1 MSEPSART
9 ATRSD
14 RFTDNSSRSSSS
26 SGDSINLR
34 GIIVTL
40 RKYKWPIILVT
51 AITTALTALF
61 VSTITPVYRATATLL
76 FEQDAQPAFV
86 NPLIGVDSSGFN
98 YIQTQVEVL
107 GSRTLADRVATEMN
121 LEEHWE
127 YNPTLP
133 RPAEFEKTGISDLVK
148 QYLAKVPA
156 AEKLLGGEDADAST
170 EQVVFDRE
178 RMVRQLAGRMSVQP
192 LKRTNLVR
200 VSVDGVDRELVAGI
214 ANEVGDSYIDHFLDT
229 KDSRNREA
237 FNWLDGKV
245 AELKNKLEA
254 AEAALLAER
263 QRIGLTEQGSDLSA
277 RQVEILTTR
286 LIDAKGQM
294 EEAKILFDEVR
305 SVSASSPAATTGGE
319 VTFQIEGQTQQ
330 PTRYRYVG
338 TAFESLP
345 VVDSSLLVQRNK
357 VAAQEAKREL
367 DELNNRYGSKHP
379 RVIDAKSNLDTATN
393 NLDRQ
398 ISNVITSVENKYRAA
413 LANVRSIQSEL
424 DAQKSRGYQVGR
436 AQIKLVELEREVET
450 NKLLYQESY
459 QRLREADEAEGLQ
472 TVNMSITDL
481 AAVPDFTIKP
491 NKSLMVLLGF
501 LLSLFGASALAF
513 VYEEMK
519 ETVRGIQDVEKRL
532 GLSVFGIVPMIKSGM
547 FGRKSAP
554 LIPGAFADK
563 RGSFEE
569 AIRTIRTGV
578 TLSELEDPRQVIM
591 VTSSVPGEGKS
602 TVASNL
608 AFSFSKLDRTLLIE
622 ADMRR
627 PGLGR
632 ALGIRSHGLSELLSN
647 QAYIEDCLREGEI
660 GDLDLIPAGAT
671 TENPLELLASSRF
684 TEVLE
689 QLKTQYDRIVID
701 LAPVQAVSDALVVG
715 KYVDSC
721 IYIIKADST
730 PLPIVQRGIDRLHE
744 AGVTVSGTVV
754 SQVDINKVTS
764 YGGDYYYQG
773 YYDYYGYGDKVES
786 SGASASGPR
795 SNREMPRREDGGV
808 TEFRRRDPIM
818 RDGDSNVA

>member
-1 MSEPSART
+1 MSESSART

-14 RFTDNSSRSSSS
+14 RFTDDASRSS
-26 SGDSINLR
+26 GDTINLR
-34 GIIVTL
+34 AIIVTL
-40 RKYKWPIILVT
+40 RKYKWPIIFVT
-51 AITTALTALF
+51 AIATALTALF

-76 FEQDAQPAFV
+76 FEQDSQPSFV
-86 NPLIGVDSSGFN
+86 NPLVGVDSSGFN

-107 GSRTLADRVATEMN
+107 GSRTLADRIATEMK

-127 YNPTLP
+127 YNRTLA
-133 RPAEFEKTGISDLVK
+133 RPAEFERTGIRDLVK
-148 QYLAKVPA
+148 RYVGKLPA
-156 AEKLLGGEDADAST
+156 AEQVLGGDKEKAPDAS
-170 EQVVFDRE
+170 VVFDRE
-178 RMVRQLAGRMSVQP
+178 QMVRQLAGRITVRP
-192 LKRTNLVR
+192 LKRTNLVQ
-200 VSVDGVDRELVAGI
+200 VSVDGVDRVLATGI

-237 FNWLDGKV
+237 FDWLDGKV
-245 AELKNKLEA
+245 SELKQKLEVS
-254 AEAALLAER
+254 EAALLAER
-263 QRIGLTEQGSDLSA
+263 QRIGLTDQGSDLSA

-305 SVSASSPAATTGGE
+305 SVSAAPSSGSGE
-319 VTFQIEGQTQQ
+319 VTLRVEGQTTQ
-330 PTRYRYVG
+330 PQNRYRYVG
-338 TAFESLP
+338 TPYESLP
-345 VVDSSLLVQRNK
+345 VVDSSVAVQRNK
-357 VAAQEAKREL
+357 VAAQEAQRLL

-398 ISNVITSVENKYRAA
+398 ISNVISSVENKYRAA
-413 LANVRSIQSEL
+413 LANVRSIESEL

-450 NKLLYQESY
+450 NKLLYQEAY

-472 TVNMSITDL
+472 TVNMSVTDT
-481 AAVPDFTIKP
+481 AAVPQFPVKP

-513 VYEEMK
+513 IYEEMK

-532 GLSVFGIVPMIKSGM
+532 GLSVFGIVPLIKSGM

-578 TLSELEDPRQVIM
+578 TLTELEEARQVIM

-632 ALGIRSHGLSELLSN
+632 ALGIRSHGLSELLGN
-647 QAYIEDCLREGEI
+647 QAYLEDCLRESEI
-660 GDLDLIPAGAT
+660 GDLDLIPAGGM
-671 TENPLELLASSRF
+671 TENPLELLASAQF
-684 TEVLE
+684 VELLD

-701 LAPVQAVSDALVVG
+701 LAPVQAVSDALIVG
-715 KYVDSC
+715 KYVDTC
-721 IYIIKADST
+721 IYVIKADST
-730 PLPIVQRGIDRLHE
+730 PLPIVQRGIDRLQE
-744 AGVTVSGTVV
+744 AGVYVSGTVV

-773 YYDYYGYGDKVES
+773 YYDYYGYGDKAEASGS
-786 SGASASGPR
+786 SGASRTRHEA
-795 SNREMPRREDGGV
+795 PRRNEGGV

>member
-1 MSEPSART
+1 MSESSART

-14 RFTDNSSRSSSS
+14 RFTDDASRSS
-26 SGDSINLR
+26 GDTINLR
-34 GIIVTL
+34 AIIVTL
-40 RKYKWPIILVT
+40 RKYKWPIIFVT
-51 AITTALTALF
+51 AIATALTALF

-76 FEQDAQPAFV
+76 FEQEAQPSFV
-86 NPLIGVDSSGFN
+86 NPLVGVDSSGFN

-107 GSRTLADRVATEMN
+107 GSRTLAERIANEMK

-127 YNPTLP
+127 YNPTLT
-133 RPAEFEKTGISDLVK
+133 RPAEFERTGLRDLVK
-148 QYLAKVPA
+148 KYVAKLPA
-156 AEKLLGGEDADAST
+156 AEQVLGSEESDAPANNPA
-170 EQVVFDRE
+170 VVFDRE
-178 RMVRQLAGRMSVQP
+178 QMVRQLTGRITVQP

-200 VSVDGVDRELVAGI
+200 VSVDGVDRELATGI

-237 FNWLDGKV
+237 FDWLDGKV
-245 AELKNKLEA
+245 VELKQKLEVS
-254 AEAALLAER
+254 EAALLAER
-263 QRIGLTEQGSDLSA
+263 QRIGLTDQGSDLSA

-305 SVSASSPAATTGGE
+305 SVSSAPSSSGGE
-319 VTFQIEGQTQQ
+319 VTLQVEGQSQ
-330 PTRYRYVG
+330 PQNRYRYVG
-338 TAFESLP
+338 TPYESLP
-345 VVDSSLLVQRNK
+345 VVDSSVLVQRNK
-357 VAAQEAKREL
+357 VAAQEAQRQL

-398 ISNVITSVENKYRAA
+398 ISNVISSVENKYRAA
-413 LANVRSIQSEL
+413 LANVRSIESEL

-450 NKLLYQESY
+450 NKLLYQEAY

-472 TVNMSITDL
+472 TVNMSVTDL
-481 AAVPDFTIKP
+481 AAVPQFPVKP

-513 VYEEMK
+513 IYEEMK

-578 TLSELEDPRQVIM
+578 TLTELEEARQVIM

-632 ALGIRSHGLSELLSN
+632 ALGIRNHGLSELLDN
-647 QAYIEDCLREGEI
+647 QAYLEDCLRESEI
-660 GDLDLIPAGAT
+660 GDLDLIPAGGM
-671 TENPLELLASSRF
+671 TENPLELLASAQF
-684 TEVLE
+684 VELLE

-701 LAPVQAVSDALVVG
+701 LAPVQAVSDALIVG
-715 KYVDSC
+715 KYVDTC
-721 IYIIKADST
+721 IYVIKADST
-730 PLPIVQRGIDRLHE
+730 PLPIVQRGIDRLQE
-744 AGVTVSGTVV
+744 AGVYVSGTVV

-773 YYDYYGYGDKVES
+773 YYDYYGYGDKADSSSS
-786 SGASASGPR
+786 SGASRAR
-795 SNREMPRREDGGV
+795 QEAPRRNDGGV